1 MAGLTL
7 MAVTAHPD
15 DETAVGGTLA
25 KYADQ
30 GVHTILVAA
39 TRGEAGQISDPS
51 LATPETLGEVRE
63 RELRCA
69 CEVLGVKEL
78 FFLDYLDGTL
88 EEIDAEEAVGKLVYL
103 IRLKRPQVLV
113 TFGPDGAY
121 GHPDHIAVHRWTTQ
135 AFSDAANPQR
145 YPEHFAAGLEPY
157 APAKLYYRALPRSLL
172 EAIPAL
178 AQVRIPIKGA
188 ILKFQG
194 VPDSQITT
202 CIDVSA
208 YVERK
213 YRALTC
219 HKTQFDPAGP
229 FAHISKEEFRELNRC
244 EYFVLAR
251 SRLSAPEG
259 IEEDLFA
266 GLKYDFSR
274 HE

>member
-1 MAGLTL
+1 MTNLTL

-30 GVHTILVAA
+30 GVHTILVVA

-69 CEVLGVKEL
+69 CDILGVREL
-78 FFLDYLDGTL
+78 FLLDYPDGAL
-88 EEIDAEEAVGKLVYL
+88 EEINIEEAVGKLVYL
-103 IRLKRPQVLV
+103 IRLKKPQVLL

-135 AFSDAANPQR
+135 AFSDAASPQR
-145 YPEHFAAGLEPY
+145 YPEHLAEGLEPY
-157 APAKLYYRALPRSLL
+157 APAKLYYRALPQSLL

-178 AQVRIPIKGA
+178 AQVRILLKGTV
-188 ILKFQG
+188 LKFQG

-202 CIDVSA
+202 RIDVSA

-219 HKTQFDPAGP
+219 HKTQLDPTGP
-229 FAHISKEEFRELNRC
+229 FAHISKEEFRELNRY

-251 SRLSAPEG
+251 SRLPAPKSKG
-259 IEEDLFA
+259 VEEELFT
-266 GLKYDFSR
+266 GLL
-274 HE
+274 